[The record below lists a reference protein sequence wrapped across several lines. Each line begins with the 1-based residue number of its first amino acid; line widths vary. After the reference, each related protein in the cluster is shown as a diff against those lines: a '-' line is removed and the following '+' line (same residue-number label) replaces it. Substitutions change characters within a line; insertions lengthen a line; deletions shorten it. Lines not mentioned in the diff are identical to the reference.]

1 MCVDL
6 LTIGEFLI
14 FCVAGVV
21 TDRSPQQSHLRHVM
35 HCHGENLFRY
45 LLYFFFAREFYYYFW
60 LGRGGAVLHVPAFYL
75 LLPLNRIEYHLNQQ
89 SCLVPY
95 RIWFPDSVGWNTTMR
110 ILYVKIKLVPVP
122 VP

>member
-1 MCVDL
+1 MEKTFSGTCF
-6 LTIGEFLI
+6 TFFSRENFII
-14 FCVAGVV
+14 FG
-21 TDRSPQQSHLRHVM
+21 
-35 HCHGENLFRY
+35 
-45 LLYFFFAREFYYYFW
+45 
-60 LGRGGAVLHVPAFYL
+60 LGGGGAVLHVPAFYL